1 MNELLDRKHTG
12 MLLAVVFFA
21 TFMDGVDGS
30 IVNVALPDI
39 GSSFGVDTGTVS
51 WVSITYMMILAGTL
65 AGLIPAR
72 KAAHI
77 RPIEALRAE

>member
-1 MNELLDRKHTG
+1 MSELLDRKHTA

-39 GSSFGVDTGTVS
+39 GSSFGVDTSTVS

-65 AGLIPAR
+65 VAFAR
-72 KAAHI
+72 IASDKGI
-77 RPIEALRAE
+77 RPVMVT